1 MLPIKQIT
9 TITVLAMMLSACAT
23 PYDTQKS
30 FWSFGKGF
38 ETTQI
43 AQDSWQIS
51 FVGNNNTDRALTR
64 KYIMRKAA
72 ELCHEAGY
80 PYFTYTNEMTNRDAV
95 NQFGV
100 ATKDDDLLFGSS
112 SVSRETS
119 SVVEVTGLKLKPK
132 HNQNR
137 VYDTEFI
144 LNHLKFD
151 N

>member
-1 MLPIKQIT
+1 
-9 TITVLAMMLSACAT
+9 
-23 PYDTQKS
+23 
-30 FWSFGKGF
+30 
-38 ETTQI
+38 
-43 AQDSWQIS
+43 
-51 FVGNNNTDRALTR
+51 
-64 KYIMRKAA
+64 MRKAA